1 MSPPGSVM
9 EKEEEGKGRREER
22 GEGTFYTAIFH
33 VVLGWPKLQ

>member
-9 EKEEEGKGRREER
+9 EKEEGGRGRREEI
-22 GEGTFYTAIFH
+22 GEGTFYIANFH